1 MPMQRPPVKPA
12 DAEDLLPPGQGERA
26 DSPDSM
32 ARHQQGQAGTGQPG
46 LHGTGAS
53 PGKAFAPPPEQPGQP
68 RPPQGG
74 QDPNDAHGGHTARKP
89 GTLGDEQQR
98 GG

>member
-1 MPMQRPPVKPA
+1 MPVQPAPSKPA

-32 ARHQQGQAGTGQPG
+32 AQHQRGQAGTGQPG
-46 LHGTGAS
+46 LHGAGAV

-74 QDPNDAHGGHTARKP
+74 QDPKEAAGGHTVRKP
-89 GTLGDEQQR
+89 DTLDDEQQR